1 MKLMTVFQLIFFIFF
16 FWFKRVDNPSEGN
29 AQAPVHGDENVWT
42 CQDRMMSPL
51 FTIGMLLSHPF
62 AGLSNRGLTYEY
74 YLARFSSFSSLL
86 SLEAHLTGI
95 GVRACPLISGV

>member
-1 MKLMTVFQLIFFIFF
+1 MKLMTVFQLIFFIFLC
-16 FWFKRVDNPSEGN
+16 FKRVDNPSEGN

-51 FTIGMLLSHPF
+51 FTIGMLLPHPF

-74 YLARFSSFSSLL
+74 YLARVSSLSSLL

-95 GVRACPLISGV
+95 SVA

>member
-16 FWFKRVDNPSEGN
+16 SGLKGLIT
-29 AQAPVHGDENVWT
+29 QAKEMPKQPVHGDENVWT

-95 GVRACPLISGV
+95 SVRACPLISGV